1 MDEVPGVPKKPF
13 LCVCASL
20 NSPNGQKGPLHIYTV
35 RRIQWTWFD
44 ENLPSSFWVMVFT
57 QKKWHKDGRSY
68 GPTVGRGQFHSSPLP
83 LLTDGRGTKYV
94 YEGNFHSS
102 QGEDIQ
108 RTHIQTDSGVM
119 GNNTIDRCT
128 HLVDVRGML
137 RQYLYCA
144 SDAVALE
151 VSYSPYSQ

>member
-1 MDEVPGVPKKPF
+1 
-13 LCVCASL
+13 
-20 NSPNGQKGPLHIYTV
+20 
-35 RRIQWTWFD
+35 
-44 ENLPSSFWVMVFT
+44 MVFT
-57 QKKWHKDGRSY
+57 QKNDTRKEGTK

-119 GNNTIDRCT
+119 VNNTIDRCT